1 MKINYNKS
9 EISFEKELNS
19 LDKFTVEFTSILN
32 SLKTK
37 YVIISGYIPILFGRN
52 RNSEDIDIIVEKISF
67 ETFEKLWN
75 NIHKTFECIITN
87 DAKDAYNE
95 YLLTDLA
102 IRFAKKN
109 NFIPNI
115 EFKFPKVELDLW
127 TLNERKKVVL
137 NNHQLFISPLE
148 LQIPF
153 KLYLGSEKDIEDAK
167 YLYNLFSDKLDS
179 ILLIEFNRKL
189 KTEKL
194 FNKFIK

>member
-1 MKINYNKS
+1 MKINYNES

-19 LDKFTVEFTSILN
+19 LDKFTVEFTTILN

-52 RNSEDIDIIVEKISF
+52 RSSEDIDIIVEKISF
-67 ETFEKLWN
+67 EAFEKLWG

-87 DAKDAYNE
+87 DVKDAYNE

-109 NFIPNI
+109 SYIPNI

-137 NNHQLFISPLE
+137 NNHQMFISPLE

>member
-1 MKINYNKS
+1 MKINYNES

-19 LDKFTVEFTSILN
+19 LDKFTVEFTAILN

-52 RNSEDIDIIVEKISF
+52 RSSEDIDIIVEKISF
-67 ETFEKLWN
+67 EAFEKLWS

-87 DAKDAYNE
+87 DVKDAYNE

-109 NFIPNI
+109 SYIPNI

-137 NNHQLFISPLE
+137 NNHQMFISPLE
-148 LQIPF
+148 LRIPF